1 MDKNYNTPGNTRK
14 GFEETTNI
22 NVEKEVSELIKKG
35 ADKASMNDLRRKYGD
50 DKIFDTVQEA
60 YFEKLASIR
69 KRSIKFTKLIERKY
83 GMYGHPL
90 HIILNKAIKYKKKY
104 SLSEEEFELFRQ
116 YYQKSMNSRNN
127 TGKIDVL
134 LPNTNMA
141 KIFGDD
147 PYTNRKIHV
156 NEGDHRIVKEI
167 MGLYDLNR
175 MIWQQVTLQS
185 ITYNYNDNVN
195 LHFIKNPGVIA
206 NASVLTPPLSRAPEP
221 TYSNDSKISNYSS
234 FIHPVIAAMFLP
246 KIARFDEYFLFTN
259 LAYILRCKYL
269 GEPIS
274 TYHSY
279 LMLYNLVTD
288 PNDVV
293 CNADSPIKDI
303 LNRVLLQTTLWK
315 NVMRLRHTGVYDT
328 HTSFAAGD
336 LMIHIDNCKL
346 STYDAPDL
354 MMIGDENVII
364 RRLLSSLAYR
374 CATIYSIPTVY
385 PMIGN
390 GIHINTLNMPINYTQ
405 VTKVPMIYIRLP
417 PTNLPISQNISTSR
431 DFIATDITLKM
442 TRIRD
447 TDLRLGFPRNQK
459 TQLVSADDA
468 RQIAN
473 MQDIQTSLNTIQP
486 IMTNGRFE
494 YRSTT
499 VVGTDGVLIVSIPRR
514 TYQPLMTNVHNL
526 PQVFNMSKLPHNA
539 IGLETL
545 NNANINT
552 NLVLSIGNSITETEE
567 VAYANNYTNKLFL
580 KSAVVLNEKE
590 TNDNNNNKFIY
601 GSKTYIFNYDN
612 AGGNIRVYDPIK
624 ESNNNNILP
633 IRKVNYDPNRD
644 QTIDLPTNSLNNSIY
659 TKDKIKDFRT
669 NQTILIYTNEL
680 KNIPNNALTVINGIN
695 LQRTLSN
702 YEKYIFE
709 DRTTAI
715 FRTLYNNY
723 TSSDYIKANYARCY
737 LDYLK
742 HNTIIGYLCYD
753 KEIVIGTQM
762 IADKPAAAVGPYRYD
777 VFPPL
782 FLPINF

>member
-60 YFEKLASIR
+60 YFEKLAAIR

-83 GMYGHPL
+83 GIYGHPL

-104 SLSEEEFELFRQ
+104 NLSEEEFELFRQ

-127 TGKIDVL
+127 NGKLDVL

-147 PYTNRKIHV
+147 PYNNRKIHV

-167 MGLYDLNR
+167 MALYDINR
-175 MIWQQVTLQS
+175 MLWQQVTLQS
-185 ITYNYNDNVN
+185 ITYNYNDNININYIKEHGLRNHNIINVN
-195 LHFIKNPGVIA
+195 
-206 NASVLTPPLSRAPEP
+206 APAP
-221 TYSNDSKISNYSS
+221 AYNNDSKIANYSS

-274 TYHSY
+274 TFHSY

-315 NVMRLRHTGVYDT
+315 NVMRLRQTGIYDT
-328 HTSFAAGD
+328 HNTFAAGD
-336 LMIHIDNCKL
+336 LMIQIDNCKL
-346 STYDAPDL
+346 SSYDAPDL

-374 CATIYSIPTVY
+374 CATIYSIPTIY
-385 PMIGN
+385 PMMGN
-390 GIHINTLNMPINYTQ
+390 GVQINTLNMPINYTQ

-417 PTNLPISQNISTSR
+417 HTNLPISQNTLTSR
-431 DFIATDITLKM
+431 STIAAFISATGGLIDAMQGRVAPQI
-442 TRIRD
+442 RIP
-447 TDLRLGFPRNQK
+447 GP
-459 TQLVSADDA
+459 TQPQSE
-468 RQIAN
+468 QIAN

-499 VVGTDGVLIVSIPRR
+499 VVGTDGILIISIPRR

-552 NLVLSIGNSITETEE
+552 NLVLSIGNTITETEE
-567 VAYANNYTNKLFL
+567 TAYANNYTNKLFL

-590 TNDNNNNKFIY
+590 ADDSNNNKFIY
-601 GSKTYIFNYDN
+601 GSKTYVFNYDN

-624 ESNNNNILP
+624 ESNNANILP
-633 IRKVNYDPNRD
+633 IRKVNYDPNQR
-644 QTIDLPTNSLNNSIY
+644 LSSAIY
-659 TKDKIKDFRT
+659 CKHDNQAQLSNIYIKDKIKDFRT

-680 KNIPNNALTVINGIN
+680 KNIPNNALSKVNATSIVD
-695 LQRTLSN
+695 SHAKSYN
-702 YEKYIFE
+702 YYYG
-709 DRTTAI
+709 TAPAAL
-715 FRTLYNNY
+715 FPNY
-723 TSSDYIKANYARCY
+723 STADYIKTNYAY
-737 LDYLK
+737 YFMDYLS
-742 HNTIIGYLCYD
+742 HNTIIGYMCVD
-753 KEIVIGTQM
+753 KETVIGAS
-762 IADKPAAAVGPYRYD
+762 IARANILGNRTPLC
-777 VFPPL
+777 PL
-782 FLPINF
+782 FIPISY

>member
-1 MDKNYNTPGNTRK
+1 MDKNYNNNNNPGNTRK

-50 DKIFDTVQEA
+50 DKIFDTIQEA
-60 YFEKLASIR
+60 YFEKLASLR

-104 SLSEEEFELFRQ
+104 NLSEEEFELFRQ

-127 TGKIDVL
+127 NSKLDVL

-167 MGLYDLNR
+167 MALYDLNR

-195 LHFIKNPGVIA
+195 HHFIKNPGV
-206 NASVLTPPLSRAPEP
+206 NAITRPPRAPEP
-221 TYSNDSKISNYSS
+221 AYNNDSKMSNYSS

-315 NVMRLRHTGVYDT
+315 NVMRLRQTGIYDS
-328 HTSFAAGD
+328 HNSFAAGD
-336 LMIHIDNCKL
+336 LMIQIDNCKL

-354 MMIGDENVII
+354 LMIGDENVII

-374 CATIYSIPTVY
+374 CATIYSIPTIY

-390 GIHINTLNMPINYTQ
+390 GVQINTLNMPMNYTQ

-417 PTNLPISQNISTSR
+417 PTNLPIYQNTSTVR
-431 DFIATDITLKM
+431 DDIGTNINTIGNAIGVTYPVATPPEERIA
-442 TRIRD
+442 
-447 TDLRLGFPRNQK
+447 NV
-459 TQLVSADDA
+459 QLVEHK
-468 RQIAN
+468 QIAN

-486 IMTNGRFE
+486 IMANGRFE

-499 VVGTDGVLIVSIPRR
+499 VVGTDGVLIISIPRR

-552 NLVLSIGNSITETEE
+552 NLVLSIGNTITETEE
-567 VAYANNYTNKLFL
+567 VAYGNNYTNKLFL

-590 TNDNNNNKFIY
+590 TDDNNNNKFIY
-601 GSKTYIFNYDN
+601 GSKTYVFNYDN
-612 AGGNIRVYDPIK
+612 AKGNIRVYDPIK
-624 ESNNNNILP
+624 ESNNSNILP
-633 IRKVNYDPNRD
+633 IRKVNYDPIR
-644 QTIDLPTNSLNNSIY
+644 QRTSDLYCNHMNPQQKTNKYI
-659 TKDKIKDFRT
+659 KDKIKDFRT

-680 KNIPNNALTVINGIN
+680 KNIPNNALSLINASN
-695 LQRTLSN
+695 LQQTIDN
-702 YEKYIFE
+702 YDAYY
-709 DRTTAI
+709 
-715 FRTLYNNY
+715 YNINPRVYDNY
-723 TSSDYIKANYARCY
+723 TNSDFIKANYAKCY
-737 LDYLK
+737 VDYLQ
-742 HNTIIGYLCYD
+742 HNSIIGYLFFD
-753 KEIVIGTQM
+753 KETVIGGDLM
-762 IADKPAAAVGPYRYD
+762 KRIAPGPPQTI
-777 VFPPL
+777 FPL
-782 FLPINF
+782 YLPISC